1 MGGEKVEAAS
11 PHLGSLAGLGR
22 KKVSER
28 KRCRKGMGEVQRK
41 QETENNIGLQRN
53 FFLVFEMCY
62 LYVALDILELTM

>member
-28 KRCRKGMGEVQRK
+28 KRCRKEMGEVQRK
-41 QETENNIGLQRN
+41 REIESNTGLQRN
-53 FFLVFEMCY
+53 SFLVF
-62 LYVALDILELTM
+62 